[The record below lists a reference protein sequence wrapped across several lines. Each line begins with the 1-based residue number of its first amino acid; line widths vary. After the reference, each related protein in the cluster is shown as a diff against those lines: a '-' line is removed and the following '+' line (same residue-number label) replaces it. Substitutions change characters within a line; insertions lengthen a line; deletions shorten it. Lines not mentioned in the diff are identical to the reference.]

1 MENKIYG
8 YVRVSSTDQNE
19 DRQLLALNK
28 VNVPSKNIYQNRALG
43 KGAGYERWAK
53 GFNLKQTA
61 KTLLFLQQHD
71 IHNYEE
77 LERLTNEAVAGSDR
91 LLASIKE
98 KDARIK
104 EIEAL
109 RQLIFDYS
117 KTRKIYLEYKPPAES
132 KEDGIL

>member
-1 MENKIYG
+1 MPPDFIPSTVDGRTLVASRQQPKI
-8 YVRVSSTDQNE
+8 D
-19 DRQLLALNK
+19 LL
-28 VNVPSKNIYQNRALG
+28 IDIQNRALG

-61 KTLLFLQQHD
+61 KTLLFLQQHG
-71 IHNYEE
+71 IHSYEE
-77 LERLTNEAVAGSDR
+77 LERLTNEAVTGADR

-109 RQLIFDYS
+109 RQHIFN
-117 KTRKIYLEYKPPAES
+117 
-132 KEDGIL
+132 